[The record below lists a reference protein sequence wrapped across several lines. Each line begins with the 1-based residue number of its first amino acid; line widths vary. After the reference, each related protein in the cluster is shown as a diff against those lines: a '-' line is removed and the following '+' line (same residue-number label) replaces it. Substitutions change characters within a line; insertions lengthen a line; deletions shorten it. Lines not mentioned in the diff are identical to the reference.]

1 MERPEN
7 KRGVPSVFTCVD
19 GTEVKTKEE
28 WFLKRRPELLELFRR
43 EEYGR
48 LPDMKDVEL
57 HFRVADVR
65 EGDDIMAGGA
75 ERKTVEVEAVRKGRS
90 FIFNFV
96 LFVPKG
102 LKKPVPAF
110 VLVCNRGIKDCDPAR
125 HMLSPF
131 YPAETIIS
139 RGYAC
144 AAFRTQEVA
153 PDYEDGFTTGFH
165 RLFPEYAAPGAYL
178 AKGGWEKTGRP
189 ADAWGAL
196 TVWAWAASRIMDY
209 FETDPQINEKQ
220 VAVVGHSRGGKTAL
234 WCTAQDE
241 RFAMAV
247 SSCAGN
253 SGDAL
258 ARGSKGECIKDIVT
272 RFPYWFAGNYQK
284 YADHEENLP
293 FDQHMLVSLIAPRL
307 VYTTSKTFDAWADP
321 EGQFESL
328 RQASPVFELTG
339 VKGLETMERP
349 RPEHPLHEGHIGYHL
364 KTGTHDLDEYDWER
378 IMDFADRHMLV
389 F

>member
-110 VLVCNRGIKDCDPAR
+110 VLVCN
-125 HMLSPF
+125 
-131 YPAETIIS
+131 EES
-139 RGYAC
+139 RTVI
-144 AAFRTQEVA
+144 R
-153 PDYEDGFTTGFH
+153 PD
-165 RLFPEYAAPGAYL
+165 
-178 AKGGWEKTGRP
+178 
-189 ADAWGAL
+189 
-196 TVWAWAASRIMDY
+196 I
-209 FETDPQINEKQ
+209 
-220 VAVVGHSRGGKTAL
+220 
-234 WCTAQDE
+234 C
-241 RFAMAV
+241 
-247 SSCAGN
+247 
-253 SGDAL
+253 
-258 ARGSKGECIKDIVT
+258 
-272 RFPYWFAGNYQK
+272 
-284 YADHEENLP
+284 
-293 FDQHMLVSLIAPRL
+293 
-307 VYTTSKTFDAWADP
+307 
-321 EGQFESL
+321 
-328 RQASPVFELTG
+328 
-339 VKGLETMERP
+339 
-349 RPEHPLHEGHIGYHL
+349 
-364 KTGTHDLDEYDWER
+364 
-378 IMDFADRHMLV
+378 
-389 F
+389 

>member
-125 HMLSPF
+125 HMLSSF

-165 RLFPEYAAPGAYL
+165 RLFPEYAAPGVHL
-178 AKGGWEKTGRP
+178 AK
-189 ADAWGAL
+189 
-196 TVWAWAASRIMDY
+196 
-209 FETDPQINEKQ
+209 
-220 VAVVGHSRGGKTAL
+220 
-234 WCTAQDE
+234 
-241 RFAMAV
+241 
-247 SSCAGN
+247 
-253 SGDAL
+253 
-258 ARGSKGECIKDIVT
+258 ARGSRVPNEYFLHRFQTGKNNTLLLLKKIKVAFRMFLQNGLKRFFSRHDSHGKQPRFVLSKPGCHAWRHIQTGLKFPLLPVPPNNAATGGNGASGRCLRGRRCIFQKAVQKITCDIV
-272 RFPYWFAGNYQK
+272 
-284 YADHEENLP
+284 
-293 FDQHMLVSLIAPRL
+293 I
-307 VYTTSKTFDAWADP
+307 
-321 EGQFESL
+321 EG
-328 RQASPVFELTG
+328 
-339 VKGLETMERP
+339 
-349 RPEHPLHEGHIGYHL
+349 
-364 KTGTHDLDEYDWER
+364 
-378 IMDFADRHMLV
+378 
-389 F
+389 

>member
-125 HMLSPF
+125 HMLSSF

-165 RLFPEYAAPGAYL
+165 RLFPEYAAP
-178 AKGGWEKTGRP
+178 RR
-189 ADAWGAL
+189 
-196 TVWAWAASRIMDY
+196 AS
-209 FETDPQINEKQ
+209 
-220 VAVVGHSRGGKTAL
+220 GKRRL
-234 WCTAQDE
+234 GKD
-241 RFAMAV
+241 R
-247 SSCAGN
+247 SSG
-253 SGDAL
+253 
-258 ARGSKGECIKDIVT
+258 
-272 RFPYWFAGNYQK
+272 
-284 YADHEENLP
+284 
-293 FDQHMLVSLIAPRL
+293 
-307 VYTTSKTFDAWADP
+307 
-321 EGQFESL
+321 
-328 RQASPVFELTG
+328 
-339 VKGLETMERP
+339 
-349 RPEHPLHEGHIGYHL
+349 
-364 KTGTHDLDEYDWER
+364 
-378 IMDFADRHMLV
+378 
-389 F
+389 

>member
-1 MERPEN
+1 M
-7 KRGVPSVFTCVD
+7 
-19 GTEVKTKEE
+19 
-28 WFLKRRPELLELFRR
+28 
-43 EEYGR
+43 
-48 LPDMKDVEL
+48 
-57 HFRVADVR
+57 
-65 EGDDIMAGGA
+65 
-75 ERKTVEVEAVRKGRS
+75 
-90 FIFNFV
+90 
-96 LFVPKG
+96 
-102 LKKPVPAF
+102 
-110 VLVCNRGIKDCDPAR
+110 LVCNRGIKDCDPAR
-125 HMLSPF
+125 HMLSSF

-165 RLFPEYAAPGAYL
+165 RLFPEYAAPGVHL

-258 ARGSKGECIKDIVT
+258 RGG
-272 RFPYWFAGNYQK
+272 QK
-284 YADHEENLP
+284 
-293 FDQHMLVSLIAPRL
+293 
-307 VYTTSKTFDAWADP
+307 
-321 EGQFESL
+321 ES
-328 RQASPVFELTG
+328 A
-339 VKGLETMERP
+339 
-349 RPEHPLHEGHIGYHL
+349 
-364 KTGTHDLDEYDWER
+364 
-378 IMDFADRHMLV
+378 
-389 F
+389 